1 MSLNDYK
8 TYFKQHTLLKITSL
22 NSLVICVRLFVSVFI
37 QNLLAET
44 VGASGLAKVGQ
55 IRNLIGIVT
64 STSSLGVFNGVV
76 KYTSELKEDKTLLN
90 KMFSTTFIFIVVGVI
105 CSSLTLLFFSNTIAV
120 YLFGDSEFVFVIK
133 LLAVI
138 VPSIALNRV
147 FSGVLNGLSAYKKY
161 AKIELFS
168 YLLSSLLFVSFLL
181 QFNLDG
187 VLVAIAIT
195 PVLQLLVSIFVFG
208 KTLKKYIK
216 LDTLKL
222 NNIYL
227 KGLLVFTIM
236 SLVSTVLLNF
246 VEIDIRTQIS
256 NRINEDEAGNWTAM
270 LFLSK
275 NYMVFSSGLFTLY
288 VIPKFARIQAGT
300 AFKKEVIHIYKTLIP
315 LFGIGMIFIYLF
327 RNVITHII
335 YPDFDAMEPLFK
347 WQLLGDFVK
356 IASLVIAH
364 QFLAK
369 KMLVSFVVTE
379 IISLA
384 LFYGLSIFLVG
395 IYGTEGVVMA
405 HFFRYIIYFFMV
417 LIIIWYS
424 FKFKKI
430 NVSKPQDTV

>member
-22 NSLVICVRLFVSVFI
+22 NSLVICVKLFVSVFI

-55 IRNLIGIVT
+55 IRNLIGIIT

-76 KYTSELKEDKTLLN
+76 KYTSELKEDKALLN
-90 KMFSTTFIFIVVGVI
+90 KMFSTTFIFIVVGII
-105 CSSLTLLFFSNTIAV
+105 CSSLTLLLFSNTIAI

-168 YLLSSLLFVSFLL
+168 YLLSSVLFVSFLL

-195 PVLQLLVSIFVFG
+195 PILQLLVSVFVFG

-256 NRINEDEAGNWTAM
+256 NRISEDEAGNWTAM

-288 VIPKFARIQAGT
+288 VIPKFARIQAGME
-300 AFKKEVIHIYKTLIP
+300 FKKEVMHIYKTLIP
-315 LFGIGMIFIYLF
+315 LFGIGMVIIYLF

-369 KMLVSFVVTE
+369 KMLVSFIVTE

-384 LFYGLSIFLVG
+384 LFYGLSMFLVD

-424 FKFKKI
+424 FKYNKI
-430 NVSKPQDTV
+430 SGSMP